1 MQDDASDTDPRW
13 VLVADI
19 ARELGVS
26 VPAVHV
32 WITEAKVPAKRD
44 GRRWLVDGPAC
55 RELRA
60 RTVATQHRRRFGSE
74 PEAPAEPTAPAAD
87 PTTMTRRELWAARL
101 RALHGKITL
110 WESMAE
116 PPGAYRDCLTEFRH
130 AEKAFAAA
138 EAEERALRAG
148 DVDRLPVAEQLA
160 RLAARVPQW
169 PDSMIRVVLA
179 EASRRYQSVLVL
191 ERDGQRRVLGPD
203 GEWLG

>member
-1 MQDDASDTDPRW
+1 MQDDASATDPRW

-32 WITEAKVPAKRD
+32 WITEVKVPAKRD

-60 RTVATQHRRRFGSE
+60 KTVATQHRRRFGSE
-74 PEAPAEPTAPAAD
+74 PDAPVEPAAD
-87 PTTMTRRELWAARL
+87 PTSMTRRELWASRL
-101 RALHGKITL
+101 RALHTKIVT
-110 WESMAE
+110 WESMVE

-160 RLAARVPQW
+160 RVAARVPQW
-169 PDSMIRVVLA
+169 PDVMLRVVLA
-179 EASRRYQSVLVL
+179 EAARRYQSVLVL
-191 ERDGQRRVLGPD
+191 ERDGERRALGPD
-203 GEWLG
+203 GEWTG